1 MKATTVGPSP
11 NCLTT
16 LRIASAWTSLV
27 EDGSSNLEYV
37 YTWKNFVWWQS
48 FLVLKMCSPCSALII
63 ISNPVCSVPKLKINI
78 IRIKNW
84 MSQVRAGWTVSTA
97 GLVPALTIVYLY
109 SNKYFQTGWVLF

>member
-1 MKATTVGPSP
+1 MKATTVGPSS

-16 LRIASAWTSLV
+16 LRIASAWTSPV

-37 YTWKNFVWWQS
+37 HTWKNFLWWQS
-48 FLVLKMCSPCSALII
+48 FLLFKMCSPFSALII

-84 MSQVRAGWTVSTA
+84 MSQVRLDS
-97 GLVPALTIVYLY
+97 
-109 SNKYFQTGWVLF
+109 